1 MSSIS
6 TLTGNTSSLA
16 ALFSASSKDTSATSA
31 FAAPESDSET
41 TGLMGSNALSSG
53 SGFAALDGDMQ
64 TALLSLQEEMGGTDA
79 AMMPPPPPP
88 ESDSSSSEA
97 TASTAS
103 DSTSTDSSEA
113 TASTDS
119 TDSTDDASSSGG
131 TSGASGASESKE
143 VVSTTYL
150 DNPDG
155 STTITVSYSDGSTSV
170 TTTGGEGQSATAPD
184 APQSNLPYSLGGG
197 TGTTSL
203 SQAVSN
209 LYASVAN
216 SVALSSAAGVAA

>member
-6 TLTGNTSSLA
+6 AQTSNTSSLA
-16 ALFSASSKDTSATSA
+16 ALFGASSKDTSATSA
-31 FAAPESDSET
+31 FAAAEPGSEM
-41 TGLMGSNALSSG
+41 TGSMGSNALSSG

-64 TALLSLQEEMGGTDA
+64 TALLSLQEEMGSTDA
-79 AMMPPPPPP
+79 AMMPPAPPPPP
-88 ESDSSSSEA
+88 ESTGESGASSTDA
-97 TASTAS
+97 TSTTAS
-103 DSTSTDSSEA
+103 DSTSA
-113 TASTDS
+113 DS
-119 TDSTDDASSSGG
+119 TVSTDDTSSSGG

-170 TTTGGEGQSATAPD
+170 TTTGGEGQSASAPD
-184 APQSNLPYSLGGG
+184 APQSNMPYSLSGNTA
-197 TGTTSL
+197 TGSTSL
-203 SQAVSN
+203 SQTVSN

-216 SVALSSAAGVAA
+216 SAALASSTGVAA

>member
-6 TLTGNTSSLA
+6 ALTSNTSSLA
-16 ALFSASSKDTSATSA
+16 VLFGTSSKDTSATSA
-31 FAAPESDSET
+31 FAAPESGSET
-41 TGLMGSNALSSG
+41 TGSMGSNALSSG

-88 ESDSSSSEA
+88 PPESTTESDSSSTEA
-97 TASTAS
+97 TATTAS
-103 DSTSTDSSEA
+103 DSTSTDS
-113 TASTDS
+113 TA
-119 TDSTDDASSSGG
+119 STDDASSSGG

-170 TTTGGEGQSATAPD
+170 TTTGGEGQSASAPD
-184 APQSNLPYSLGGG
+184 APQSNLPYSLGGNG
-197 TGTTSL
+197 AAGSASL
-203 SQAVSN
+203 SQTVSN

-216 SVALSSAAGVAA
+216 SAALSSSAGVAA